1 MNMNMTIRKKLTI
14 GLGVILSLVFVVG
27 FVFFLTNRQVHNAA
41 ARNQT
46 IRELNGLLTAR
57 MVDHFKWI
65 DELALGLFIQG
76 KAFTGKLDPNECN
89 LGKWLAS
96 FKPYSDEIAAPFNA
110 LNEPHRKLH
119 ASAEK
124 ILAAYK
130 IGNLDGAQAILM
142 AETIPAITAVQDNLA
157 RMKEILRKDEDLA
170 HQQLE
175 SVQNRAGIIAFVL
188 TAAIIL
194 LGIFGGI
201 IFVRG
206 ITLPVQKVM
215 SVMQKV
221 AKGDLTEKVEGI
233 KSMDE
238 IGQMASFTNEMI
250 DGLNNIITQIKQN
263 AYEVA
268 SAATQIA
275 SSSEQTSKNSESSAA
290 AVEEMTSTMHE
301 MSANIQSVARNIQGQ
316 ASSVTETSSSVE
328 QMVTSIHR
336 VADNVKRL
344 VDITNKALG
353 AVMSGKQAVGKASSG
368 MEEINKVTTRAADTI
383 ARLSSKT
390 DDIGRIVVLIDD
402 IAEQTN
408 LLALNAAIEAAR
420 AGEQGMGFAVV
431 AEEVRKLA
439 ERSAKST
446 REITEL
452 ISTVTKEA
460 QEAVSHMGNNA
471 DIVEQGLAL
480 SHEVNQALKGIE
492 ESVAE
497 VSKYSQEIGAA
508 TIEQS
513 SGSEQ
518 IGKAVIN
525 LNEITQEISTAS
537 EEQSSGVDQVVNAI
551 EKVREMVQQN
561 ASGSIELASSAEQ
574 LSKQAESL
582 QLIVGKF
589 NLNGNGKGKGH

>member
-1 MNMNMTIRKKLTI
+1 MLKNMTIGKKLTL
-14 GLGVILSLVFVVG
+14 GLGVMLLMVLIMGIVFYG
-27 FVFFLTNRQVHNAA
+27 TTRQVQKELKTYQQIRALNA
-41 ARNQT
+41 
-46 IRELNGLLTAR
+46 LMTAR
-57 MVDHFKWI
+57 IMDHFRWI
-65 DELALGLFIQG
+65 EGLSAGVFIQG
-76 KAFTGKLDPNECN
+76 KAFTGKLDPDECE
-89 LGKWLAS
+89 LGKWTATY
-96 FKPYSDEIAAPFNA
+96 KPYSEELAAPFKE

-124 ILAAYK
+124 ILATYK
-130 IGNLDGAQAILM
+130 IGNIDDAHTIFVT
-142 AETIPAITAVQDNLA
+142 ETTPAVTSVQENLNK
-157 RMKEILRKDEDLA
+157 MKEILKKDEEAEQKHLVA
-170 HQQLE
+170 VQSRANMISFGLTI
-175 SVQNRAGIIAFVL
+175 SVILFGIL
-188 TAAIIL
+188 
-194 LGIFGGI
+194 GGI
-201 IFVRG
+201 VFVRG

-215 SVMQKV
+215 SVLQKV
-221 AKGDLTEKVEGI
+221 AKGDLTEKIEGV
-233 KSMDE
+233 KSKDE
-238 IGQMASFTNEMI
+238 IGQMASYTNEMI
-250 DGLNNIITQIKQN
+250 DGLNNIIGQIKEN
-263 AYEVA
+263 AYQVA

-275 SSSEQTSKNSESSAA
+275 SSSEQSSKNSESSAA

-301 MSANIQSVARNIQGQ
+301 MSANIQSVAKNIQGQ

-336 VADNVKRL
+336 VVDNVKRL

-353 AVMSGKQAVGKASSG
+353 AVVSGKQAVGKASSG

-452 ISTVTKEA
+452 INTVTKEA

-582 QLIVGKF
+582 QSIVGKF
-589 NLNGNGKGKGH
+589 ALNGNGKGH